1 MAEEIDKNAQPEDLP
16 FLGIPRPEEAG
27 THPTSTSNM
36 PPMKDAPEEL
46 KEMAAKAA
54 DPDSAIARKATPP
67 AQVRMA
73 KPLPKQD
80 DDPGTWEFGRRN
92 FLRAAG
98 WMSFFGFIT
107 VASIGALRMMFPRTL
122 YEPPKVF
129 KAGVPK
135 EYNPNTVS
143 EKYKDTERVWICRD
157 EEKIFAL
164 VAICT
169 HLGCTPRWLIKI
181 LKVTKIRVT
190 EAKYAINRLLSVL
203 LIAEMVCGICF
214 SDRRFYLIYVRFCL
228 STVRFHLSTVGI
240 YLSTG
245 IFCLF
250 TDIFRRKTLLFTFR

>member
-54 DPDSAIARKATPP
+54 DPTSATARKATPP
-67 AQVRMA
+67 SQVRMA

-98 WMSFFGFIT
+98 WMSFFGFIS

-169 HLGCTPRWLIKI
+169 HLGCTPRWLASEAKFKCPCHGSGFTPEGINFEGPAPRPLERAKI
-181 LKVTKIRVT
+181 TLTESGELLVDKGTTFRYENGDWDKPDSFLKV
-190 EAKYAINRLLSVL
+190 
-203 LIAEMVCGICF
+203 
-214 SDRRFYLIYVRFCL
+214 
-228 STVRFHLSTVGI
+228 
-240 YLSTG
+240 
-245 IFCLF
+245 
-250 TDIFRRKTLLFTFR
+250 

>member
-36 PPMKDAPEEL
+36 PPMKNAPEEL

-54 DPDSAIARKATPP
+54 DPSSATARKATPP

-73 KPLPKQD
+73 KPLAKQD

-98 WMSFFGFIT
+98 WMSFFGFIS

-169 HLGCTPRWLIKI
+169 HLGCTPRWLASEGKFKCPCHGSGFTPEGINFEGPAPRPLERAKI
-181 LKVTKIRVT
+181 TLTETGELLVDKGTTFRYENGDWDKPDSFLKV
-190 EAKYAINRLLSVL
+190 
-203 LIAEMVCGICF
+203 
-214 SDRRFYLIYVRFCL
+214 
-228 STVRFHLSTVGI
+228 
-240 YLSTG
+240 
-245 IFCLF
+245 
-250 TDIFRRKTLLFTFR
+250 